1 MTQYLKIQ
9 RITFVLVAFL
19 AILNALFS
27 SDSFNS
33 SFLLAL
39 ILIITF
45 FGVPHGSLDVLFAK
59 KGLGLLNLAAWIKFL
74 SGYLLISALAI
85 TFWLLLP
92 TVFFI
97 LFLLFSALHFSDDL
111 LGYKA
116 TAAGLLYGMNIITL
130 PSILHLEELTM
141 LYGYLIDPADASIL
155 VSSMQLIAAVS
166 ASLTLVVAFIYV
178 KKHHLNTQ
186 AQLLLV
192 EIVAVGLLMLT
203 VRPLLAFT
211 IYFCFMHSARH
222 ILRAKFFFSDFSNVT
237 LLTNLIAPTL
247 IVLVFCFF
255 VFQTLPTNT
264 FDANLIKVTFA
275 ALAALTFPHAFLLHK
290 VGFLKWL
297 KNKQ

>member
-19 AILNALFS
+19 AILSALFS
-27 SDSFNS
+27 SESFNS
-33 SFLLAL
+33 SFMLAL

-59 KGLGLLNLAAWIKFL
+59 KGLALANLTAWIKFL

-116 TAAGLLYGMNIITL
+116 TAIGLLYGLNIITL

-141 LYGYLIDPADASIL
+141 LYGYLINPTDASML
-155 VSSMQLIAAVS
+155 LSSMQLIAATS
-166 ASLTLVVAFIYV
+166 AFLTLVMTFIYV
-178 KKHHLNTQ
+178 KKEQGNPP
-186 AQLLLV
+186 ARSLLLEV
-192 EIVAVGLLMLT
+192 VIVGLLMLI

-222 ILRAKFFFSDFSNVT
+222 ILRAKFFFSDFSNTT
-237 LLTNLIAPTL
+237 LLTNLIAPTI

-255 VFQTLPTNT
+255 VFQTLPSNT

-275 ALAALTFPHAFLLHK
+275 ALAALTFPHAFLLHRI
-290 VGFLKWL
+290 GFMKWL

>member
-9 RITFVLVAFL
+9 RITFVFVAFL
-19 AILNALFS
+19 AILSALFS

-59 KGLGLLNLAAWIKFL
+59 KGLGLANLTAWIKFL

-116 TAAGLLYGMNIITL
+116 TSVGLLYGLNIITL

-141 LYGYLIDPADASIL
+141 LYGYLINPTHASML
-155 VSSMQLIAAVS
+155 VSSMQLIAATS
-166 ASLTLVVAFIYV
+166 AFLTLVMTFIYV
-178 KKHHLNTQ
+178 KKEKGNPP
-186 AQLLLV
+186 AQSLLLEV
-192 EIVAVGLLMLT
+192 VIVGLLMLI

-222 ILRAKFFFSDFSNVT
+222 ILRAKFFFSDFSNTT
-237 LLTNLIAPTL
+237 LLTNLIAPTI

-255 VFQTLPTNT
+255 VFQTLPSNT

-297 KNKQ
+297 KSK